1 MVAGIT
7 SQGHY
12 RMGKAKAYSVA
23 AKRRA
28 RKGRPRKAG
37 PREANG
43 RIDRHWSK
51 AETERAVTEVGLSAR
66 QRLYGLGD
74 EHARWGEAG
83 STVGRM
89 FIAGRQ
95 LPDPREAGAVRGTIS
110 KVQYDAANEYIVVR
124 NAYHRAIGAKGDFV
138 QPSPD
143 DHGTGTYEDFCR
155 AARQR
160 YDAMQGALRDLMVEV
175 RSPAPVSALDVF
187 VTKDVYMAELEGDL
201 KLALNRLAK
210 HFFESARRAN

>member
-1 MVAGIT
+1 MTLAETV
-7 SQGHY
+7 QGHH
-12 RMGKAKAYSVA
+12 RMGKAKSVA
-23 AKRRA
+23 ARR
-28 RKGRPRKAG
+28 RFKKLGRPRKDG

-66 QRLYGLGD
+66 QRLYGLGE
-74 EHARWGEAG
+74 EHARRWEAG
-83 STVGRM
+83 TVIGRM
-89 FIAGRQ
+89 HIGGS
-95 LPDPREAGAVRGTIS
+95 LS

-160 YDAMQGALRDLMVEV
+160 YDAMQDALRDLMVEV